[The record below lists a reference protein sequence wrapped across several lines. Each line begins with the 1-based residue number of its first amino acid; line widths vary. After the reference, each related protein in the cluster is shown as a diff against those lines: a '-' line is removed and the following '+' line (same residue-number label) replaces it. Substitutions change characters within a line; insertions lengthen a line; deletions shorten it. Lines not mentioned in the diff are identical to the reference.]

1 MLMTTTHSDAIL
13 LLLLLLII
21 VDANVLAGQVVP
33 KGGL

>member
-1 MLMTTTHSDAIL
+1 MTTTHSDAIL